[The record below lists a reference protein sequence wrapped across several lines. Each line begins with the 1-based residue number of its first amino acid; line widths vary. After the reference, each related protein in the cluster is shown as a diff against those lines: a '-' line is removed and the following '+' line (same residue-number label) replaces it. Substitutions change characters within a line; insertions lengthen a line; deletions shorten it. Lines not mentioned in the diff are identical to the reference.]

1 MGILPSRLIPR
12 LIGGEDDE
20 EINQRPR
27 FNPLSREEDTNNKY
41 STTGRPHTH
50 DVNVDEA
57 IIINVRENNNNNN
70 NNIRHDRGRWIKHY
84 SSFHRILLVG
94 EGDFSFSAS
103 LAKAFGCRAS
113 NLIATSFNS
122 QDFLM
127 ENYQSAMSNIFE
139 LSIRKSRIMYEIDAT
154 TMATHPS
161 LRNIK
166 FDRIIFNF
174 PFAGFFKEMSRKTQI
189 WFHRQLV
196 SMFLENA
203 KEMISEDGEI
213 HISHKTNGFHRE
225 WKLEIVASWHGLT
238 LIEAVNFNH
247 LDYPGYNTKRGFGG
261 DNNFDCYPSKTYKF
275 GI

>member
-20 EINQRPR
+20 EIDQRPR
-27 FNPLSREEDTNNKY
+27 FNPLSREDTNNKY
-41 STTGRPHTH
+41 STTTSTHTH
-50 DVNVDEA
+50 DVNDEEA
-57 IIINVRENNNNNN
+57 IIIKVRENNNYYN

-113 NLIATSFNS
+113 NLIATSFDS

-139 LSIRKSRIMYEIDAT
+139 LSIRKSRIMHEIDAT
-154 TMATHPS
+154 TMATHPF
-161 LRNIK
+161 LGNIK

-174 PFAGFFKEMSRKTQI
+174 PFAGFFKEMPRKTQI
-189 WFHRQLV
+189 RFHRQLV

-225 WKLEIVASWHGLT
+225 WKLEVVASSHRLR
-238 LIEAVNFNH
+238 LIEAVSFNR

-261 DNNFDCYPSKTYKF
+261 DDNFDCYPSKTYKF
-275 GI
+275 GL